1 MQKSEDE
8 HPIKKAVTNADK
20 KKKQVVE
27 RDEDD
32 EDEDVSDEEE
42 KEEIVDKQEDD
53 PKKNDFEQTYI
64 FSLLWAVGGYLENAE
79 RWKEKYRNN
88 LENSNHQGE
97 AGDTSEGPVTSA
109 AAQDRQGRLPVQ
121 LQCQPPQAKYLS
133 FVIVFTKRKMIDSKK
148 ITSAIVSYTAE
159 SGVTGTSISQT
170 MSSLTSTPSPMAGR
184 VCHIY
189 ILYKVT
195 CL

>member
-79 RWKEKYRNN
+79 RVKLETHLRDRSPLQLPKIAKGDSLFNYSVNPHSGKWSHWNEHLSDYVVPDINPISYGSLLIPNVSSIRTDFLIRN
-88 LENSNHQGE
+88 
-97 AGDTSEGPVTSA
+97 V
-109 AAQDRQGRLPVQ
+109 
-121 LQCQPPQAKYLS
+121 
-133 FVIVFTKRKMIDSKK
+133 
-148 ITSAIVSYTAE
+148 
-159 SGVTGTSISQT
+159 
-170 MSSLTSTPSPMAGR
+170 
-184 VCHIY
+184 
-189 ILYKVT
+189 
-195 CL
+195 

>member
-1 MQKSEDE
+1 MHVLNTLFVLLEALLPCMQKSEDE

-79 RWKEKYRNN
+79 RWKEKYQNN
-88 LENSNHQGE
+88 LENPNHQGE
-97 AGDTSEGPVTSA
+97 AGDPSEGPVASA

-133 FVIVFTKRKMIDSKK
+133 L
-148 ITSAIVSYTAE
+148 
-159 SGVTGTSISQT
+159 
-170 MSSLTSTPSPMAGR
+170 SLFLQGEE
-184 VCHIY
+184 
-189 ILYKVT
+189 K
-195 CL
+195 